1 MQVVT
6 RRTGLSPH
14 VIRVWEKR
22 HATVRPDRSQGNQR
36 RYSEADVERLTLLK
50 QATEAG
56 HGIGTIARLTSNQLH
71 KLISQHTAAVSAPK
85 PDTRR
90 NRVQP
95 AKPDFL
101 LAAYSAVEQMDAAGL
116 ERVLDQAAVALGQI
130 SLLNLVVAPLVTRI
144 GSAWRT
150 GELKVA
156 HEHIASAAI
165 RTYLGQVARPQAL
178 HVTAPML
185 ISTTPAG
192 QFHELGAALVA
203 AAAASHGWRVTY
215 AGASLPA
222 EEIATVAI
230 QQQARVVALSIVHP
244 SDDPSLPAELRRLR
258 RLLPPDVVLFFGG
271 RAVADYR
278 SVIAEVG
285 GRIINSLAELDI
297 AFEELR

>member
-1 MQVVT
+1 MRVVT

-22 HATVRPDRSQGNQR
+22 HATVKPDRSQGNQR

-50 QATEAG
+50 KATEAG
-56 HGIGTIARLTSNQLH
+56 HGIGTISRLTSNQLH
-71 KLISQHTAAVSAPK
+71 RLISQHTETAIVPK
-85 PDTRR
+85 PDHRR
-90 NRVQP
+90 LKARP

-101 LAAYSAVEQMDAAGL
+101 EAAYTAVEQMDAAGL
-116 ERVLDQAAVALGQI
+116 ERVLDQAAIALGQI

-144 GSAWRT
+144 GAAWRT

-165 RTYLGQVARPQAL
+165 RTYLGQVARPQVL
-178 HVTAPML
+178 HVAAPML

-192 QFHELGAALVA
+192 QLHELGAALVA
-203 AAAASHGWRVTY
+203 AAAVSHGWQVTY

-222 EEIATVAI
+222 EEIAAVAI
-230 QQQARVVALSIVHP
+230 QQHARVVALSLVHP

-258 RLLPPDVVLFFGG
+258 RLLPAEVVLFFGG
-271 RAVADYR
+271 RAVTGYR

-285 GRIINSLAELDI
+285 GRMIGSLAELDT